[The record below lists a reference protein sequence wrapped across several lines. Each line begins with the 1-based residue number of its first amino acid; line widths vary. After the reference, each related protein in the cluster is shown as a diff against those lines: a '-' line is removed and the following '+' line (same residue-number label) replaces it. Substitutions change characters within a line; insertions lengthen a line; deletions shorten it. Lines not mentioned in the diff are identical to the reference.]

1 MIHATDQ
8 TFEQEVL
15 KSPTLVMV
23 DFWAEWCGP
32 CHAIA
37 PHLEELDK
45 IYSGK
50 FKIVKLNVDENQ
62 ATSVKY
68 NIMSIPNM
76 KIFKDGTVIDEIVG
90 AVPRNVIEQRI
101 KAHLANA

>member
-1 MIHATDQ
+1 MTHATDQ
-8 TFEQEVL
+8 TFEEEVI
-15 KSPTLVMV
+15 KSQVPVMV

-45 IYSGK
+45 LYKGK
-50 FKIVKLNVDENQ
+50 FKIVKLNVDLNP
-62 ATSVKY
+62 ATSMKY

-76 KIFKDGTVIDEIVG
+76 KIFKDGTVVDEIVG
-90 AVPRNVIEQRI
+90 AVPRQVIEDRI
-101 KAHLANA
+101 KSHIND